1 MPGRA
6 STRSIEERLVRMGEY
21 QQALVALSRA
31 ASEPLPLDR
40 LMHYVAAHVSAVTHI
55 SRVKVMRY
63 RADRGDLLICAGVG
77 WKDGVVGH
85 TTLAIDSASPAGR
98 SVQTAS
104 SVIVEDLPN
113 DPEFRQP
120 DVLREHGIVSLL
132 NVPIMM
138 DGRTWGVLE
147 VDSDEPRQFDDDD
160 VCFLIATANVL
171 GSSLLRHE
179 TEGRAAEAAAAH
191 AEAQSRAEIL
201 LRELQ
206 HRAKNNL
213 QTIISFLA
221 LQRRRT
227 ENVETREKLGRV
239 MDRVHAI
246 ALAHDQLALG
256 TNAGQ
261 VDLGDYLRALCANI
275 DPQREGIT
283 IEVNVTQGFRLSLD
297 RAVPAGLIVN
307 ELVTNSLK
315 HAFGENGGAIRVTF
329 STAPDRGEAHLTV
342 ADNGRGM
349 QQARSGGM
357 GLVLIS
363 AFAKQLS
370 GRVEAE
376 EVAHGTCIRIR
387 FPLPT

>member
-6 STRSIEERLVRMGEY
+6 PTRSTEQRLARLGEY
-21 QQALVALSRA
+21 QHALVALSRA

-40 LMHYVAAHVSAVTHI
+40 LTQYVTAQVSAVTHI
-55 SRVKVMRY
+55 SHVKIMKY

-77 WKDGVVGH
+77 WRSGVVGH
-85 TTLAIDSASPAGR
+85 ATLAIDNASPAGR
-98 SVQTAS
+98 TVQTAS

-120 DVLREHGIVSLL
+120 DVLREHGIISLL

-147 VDSDEPRQFDDDD
+147 IDSNQPRQFDDDD
-160 VCFLIATANVL
+160 VCFLMATANLL
-171 GSSLLRHE
+171 GASLLRHE
-179 TEGRAAEAAAAH
+179 TERKATEAAAEH
-191 AEAQSRAEIL
+191 AEARSRAEIL
-201 LRELQ
+201 LGELQ

-213 QTIISFLA
+213 QTIISFLS

-227 ENVETREKLGRV
+227 EHTETREKLGRV

-256 TNAGQ
+256 ANAGQ

-283 IEVNVTQGFRLSLD
+283 VEVHVTEGLLLSLD

-329 STAPDRGEAHLTV
+329 STDPNRAEAYLAV
-342 ADNGRGM
+342 EDNGRGM
-349 QQARSGGM
+349 QKALSGGM

-370 GRVEAE
+370 GRVDRE
-376 EVAHGTCIRIR
+376 EVDQGTCTRIR